1 MTSITTLS
9 KTFWCW
15 IIISDSENLT
25 YEIKSE
31 DTYEE
36 YFNHRHLPNFG
47 NYPKDSKFFDQTNK
61 NVIGKMKNKLEGKII
76 DEFVGLKSMMYSM
89 NLIQQK
95 EKISRLNLMN
105 LKTLY
110 LTENT
115 QKQNERNSKEKH
127 KVGT

>member
-1 MTSITTLS
+1 
-9 KTFWCW
+9 
-15 IIISDSENLT
+15 
-25 YEIKSE
+25 
-31 DTYEE
+31 
-36 YFNHRHLPNFG
+36 
-47 NYPKDSKFFDQTNK
+47 
-61 NVIGKMKNKLEGKII
+61 MKNKLEGKII

-115 QKQNERNSKEKH
+115 QKQNERN
-127 KVGT
+127 

>member
-1 MTSITTLS
+1 M
-9 KTFWCW
+9 
-15 IIISDSENLT
+15 
-25 YEIKSE
+25 
-31 DTYEE
+31 
-36 YFNHRHLPNFG
+36 PNFG

-61 NVIGKMKNKLEGKII
+61 SVIGKMKNKLEGKII

-115 QKQNERNSKEKH
+115 QKQNERNSKEKD

>member
-1 MTSITTLS
+1 M
-9 KTFWCW
+9 
-15 IIISDSENLT
+15 
-25 YEIKSE
+25 
-31 DTYEE
+31 
-36 YFNHRHLPNFG
+36 
-47 NYPKDSKFFDQTNK
+47 KD
-61 NVIGKMKNKLEGKII
+61 KLEGKII

-127 KVGT
+127 KVGTQKINKISLSLQRVKKIDSYRRSQKKRDSKRFSQKEKILTGNQKFAQLKLSKLI